1 MFKEL
6 MSFAK
11 QCVNEEVIDV
21 TNYLGGEFY
30 RKKYMPLFNKYLT
43 KLRKGIS
50 FNSEQLAN
58 EFVKVAAEPLKK
70 YLDKYQNCCGD
81 DFRKIISMSFSNF
94 LNLLNDESRRKIK

>member
-6 MSFAK
+6 MSLAK
-11 QCVNEEVIDV
+11 QCVDEEVIDV

-30 RKKYMPLFNKYLT
+30 RKKYKPLFDKYLT
-43 KLRKGIS
+43 MLRKGLS

-58 EFVKVAAEPLKK
+58 EFVKVTADPLKK
-70 YLDKYQNCCGD
+70 CLDKGPKCYGD